1 MSSDF
6 LQMEKKF
13 RPEIEGLRFVAA
25 LLVAIYHIWLGRVS
39 GGVDV
44 FFIISGYLI
53 TASII
58 SKINKDG
65 FLSFSKF
72 FGGLLKRLLPN
83 ATVVLLVVGIAT
95 FFLVPGS
102 LVVKTIKELLAS
114 LFYYQNLQLAFSNT
128 DYLNSEQAKTPIE
141 HFWAM
146 SIQGQFYIM
155 WFIIFTI
162 IVLIWRK
169 KTGLNI
175 HTTLNSVF
183 AIIFIISLTYS
194 IYATNDNQAFAYF
207 NPLARSWQF
216 ALGGLVYLNLHKLKL
231 PIIVSNILGWFGLF
245 GLLVTGLI
253 FDVSIMFPGY
263 VALWPMFCAVL
274 ILLSGNQVSSYGV
287 ERLLSQPAL
296 MKLGGISFGIYLWH
310 WVILSFYNYSVYEEM
325 TIVTGILII
334 VASIILSL
342 LSTKFIETPMR
353 KRTGKSAFIR
363 VGMLAVLTF
372 GVIGVLAVDH
382 KVNGQDVDETVI
394 PSQVYPGASAD
405 PTFISE
411 ENPVPSVETV
421 KDDMSDAY
429 SDGVMIYEGAGLK
442 PKAYGQIE
450 DYDYHILLV
459 EGSHS
464 SHWLGALQQIAETEK
479 IKITHLGKA
488 NARFTMG
495 EQIEQVSMDWMGN
508 VNKYLEENS
517 DSFDLLF
524 TSADVGNVEEKDVPE
539 GFIDEFEF
547 VQNLGLQVF
556 AVRDNPRLTI
566 NAIEA
571 YERDTSAHY
580 DVSQH
585 LPERNWDEVTD
596 TGAVLYDYSENIAPG
611 KVFTPVRGNVFVYF
625 DSSHMTNSFSR
636 TLGPVIKDDLMREL
650 ENVKGE

>member
-1 MSSDF
+1 
-6 LQMEKKF
+6 MEKKF

-83 ATVVLLVVGIAT
+83 ATIVLLVVGVAT

-102 LVVKTIKELLAS
+102 LVVKTVKELLAS

-128 DYLNSEQAKTPIE
+128 DYLNSEQAKTPVE

-146 SIQGQFYIM
+146 SIQGQFYLM
-155 WFIIFTI
+155 WFLIFTV
-162 IVLIWRK
+162 IVLFWRRQK
-169 KTGLNI
+169 SLNI
-175 HTTLNSVF
+175 HTILNFVF
-183 AIIFIISLTYS
+183 ASIFLVSLAYS
-194 IYATNDNQAFAYF
+194 VYATNDNQAFAYF
-207 NPLARSWQF
+207 NPLARAWQF
-216 ALGGLVYLNLHKLKL
+216 ALGGLVYLNLHKLTVPKL
-231 PIIVSNILGWFGLF
+231 LSNLLGWFGLI
-245 GLLVTGLI
+245 GLLVTGLV
-253 FDVSIMFPGY
+253 FDVSTMFPGY
-263 VALWPMFCAVL
+263 IALWPMACAVL
-274 ILLSGNQVSSYGV
+274 ILLSGNQPSSYGV
-287 ERLLSQPAL
+287 EGLLSRPLL

-310 WVILSFYNYSVYEEM
+310 WVILSFYNYNVYADM
-325 TIVTGILII
+325 THVTGVLII
-334 VASIILSL
+334 VISIILSL
-342 LSTKFIETPMR
+342 LSTKIIETPLRM
-353 KRTGKSAFIR
+353 KTGKNALISIGLLF
-363 VGMLAVLTF
+363 VLTF
-372 GVIGVLAVDH
+372 GVIGLLAVDH
-382 KVNGQDVDETVI
+382 KVNGQNIDETVI

-405 PTFISE
+405 PTFVSE
-411 ENPVPSVETV
+411 EEPVPSIENV
-421 KDDMSDAY
+421 KSDMSDAY
-429 SDGVMIYEGAGLK
+429 GDGVMIFDGADLK

-450 DYDYHILLV
+450 DFDYHILLV
-459 EGSHS
+459 GGSHS

-495 EQIEQVSMDWMGN
+495 EQEDHVSMDWMNN
-508 VNKYLEENS
+508 VNNYLEENS
-517 DSFDLLF
+517 EEFDLLF
-524 TSADVGNVEEKDVPE
+524 TTADVGSPEEPEIPE
-539 GFIDEFEF
+539 GFINEFEF

-556 AVRDNPRLTI
+556 AVRDNPRLTV

-585 LPERNWDEVTD
+585 LPERNWDVVTD
-596 TGAVLYDYSENIAPG
+596 TGAVVYDYSENIAPG
-611 KVFTPVRGNVFVYF
+611 KMFSPVRGNVFVYF

-636 TLGPVIKDDLMREL
+636 TLGPVIKDDLMKEL
-650 ENVKGE
+650 EKVKSE